1 MTQMSPA
8 TPKTILVADSDDFFR
23 VRLSEALI
31 QRGHKTKVASDGT
44 EALKIIETS
53 MSDIDFLV
61 MDHYLPPT
69 DSFWILQ
76 TIQDS
81 EFASKFPILILC
93 KDNINTM
100 EIDELKAN
108 GADGFMTK
116 DFTHDQISYQVD
128 QIIYQPVHLRVNP
141 RISVSIPAKFLHGGR
156 TEESRIL
163 NLSEQGLF
171 WYSRVKHKAGTE
183 IVVNFK
189 LPGQDRNM
197 EIKGVVMR
205 YRRMGEL
212 NNLFT
217 EVGLQLIEMT
227 ERDKADMKNF
237 LDAQIQ
243 NIYPKA

>member
-1 MTQMSPA
+1 MSPK

-31 QRGHKTKVASDGT
+31 QRGHKTKMANEGN
-44 EALKIIETS
+44 EALKLIENS
-53 MSDIDFLV
+53 MGDLDFLV

-69 DSFWILQ
+69 DSFWILDN
-76 TIQDS
+76 IIESGFKD
-81 EFASKFPILILC
+81 KFPILILC
-93 KDNINTM
+93 KEKVNDM
-100 EIDELKAN
+100 EVEELKSN
-108 GADGFMTK
+108 GADGFMLK
-116 DFTHDQISYQVD
+116 NFTYDQISYQID
-128 QIIYQPVHLRVNP
+128 QILYKPVHMRLNP
-141 RISVSIPAKFLHGGR
+141 RVSVSIPAKFAYGSR
-156 TEESRIL
+156 SEESRIL

-171 WYSRVKHKAGTE
+171 WYSRIKHKAGTE
-183 IVVNFK
+183 IMVSFS

-197 EIKGVVMR
+197 EMKGVVMR

-227 ERDKADMKNF
+227 EVDKTDMKNF

-243 NIYPKA
+243 DIYPHG